1 MRKEK
6 REREVEKGLK
16 SWCQL
21 VPAMITV
28 CLGMDEI
35 NYKLKKYKEGNKNKR
50 KLDTRRTLEIF
61 PTDTRRQQIVAI
73 VVVVVLL

>member
-1 MRKEK
+1 MKQDRKREMRKEK

-35 NYKLKKYKEGNKNKR
+35 NYKLKSIKKETKTKENW
-50 KLDTRRTLEIF
+50 TLGA
-61 PTDTRRQQIVAI
+61 R
-73 VVVVVLL
+73 

>member
-1 MRKEK
+1 MRKK
-6 REREVEKGLK
+6 RERERGRERVEE
-16 SWCQL
+16 L
-21 VPAMITV
+21 VSTSSGHDY
-28 CLGMDEI
+28 GMSRHGW
-35 NYKLKKYKEGNKNKR
+35 NKLQIEKYKEGNKNKR